1 MSIFRKASESEAVR
15 PLPNVV
21 ANAFFDTASVSFE
34 DEFAGLLKEASSD
47 RSIYENRLKEF
58 NKVASKSHEFEAPQP
73 AKYNNDKYSDM
84 PGGIRR
90 AGYGQRFQ
98 DEQSELFSS
107 DRVRNPQ
114 FDNNKY
120 AESMLNN
127 GLSIWD
133 AEFDDLQNAFEQSQ
147 KMHDSA
153 FDRKTAA
160 EKKASAH
167 KKWESS
173 QIGKIREAKVLPY
186 RGLGVSRLANE
197 QPVRH
202 GDFGSVNDFYAD
214 AQDSIREMSREA
226 SKNRKAKI
234 SRKGVD
240 PAEARSQWENKESI
254 AARTMK
260 SLEQSSL
267 LARFA
272 EGISLD
278 DK

>member
-1 MSIFRKASESEAVR
+1 MSIFRKASESETVR
-15 PLPNVV
+15 PLPKVV
-21 ANAFFDTASVSFE
+21 ANAFFDKIPVDVE
-34 DEFAGLLKEASSD
+34 DEFASLLKEASSD
-47 RSIYENRLKEF
+47 RSIYENRIKEF
-58 NKVASKSHEFEAPQP
+58 NKVASKSYDFEATQP
-73 AKYNNDKYSDM
+73 AIYNSDRYSDM

-90 AGYGQRFQ
+90 AGFGQRFQ

-107 DRVRNPQ
+107 DKIRNPQ

-133 AEFDDLQNAFEQSQ
+133 VEFDDLQNAFEQSQ
-147 KMHDSA
+147 KMDDSA
-153 FDRKTAA
+153 FDRRTAVD
-160 EKKASAH
+160 KKVSAH
-167 KKWESS
+167 KNWEAS

-186 RGLGVSRLANE
+186 RGMGVSRLANE
-197 QPVRH
+197 QPIRH
-202 GDFGSVNDFYAD
+202 GDFGSVNDFYSD
-214 AQDSIREMSREA
+214 AHDAIREMSREA
-226 SKNRKAKI
+226 SKNRKSKI
-234 SRKGVD
+234 SRKGID

-254 AARTMK
+254 AARTMR

-278 DK
+278 EQ